1 MDESVNERIRTFVL
15 EASFRVLKEL
25 RKIFSSFSGY

>member
-1 MDESVNERIRTFVL
+1 MDESVNERRRTFVL
-15 EASFRVLKEL
+15 KTSFRFLKEL